1 MPLQTYVQDIIE
13 MRREAPLAKGVLY
26 ALSTLFKAG
35 VALRNR
41 GYDRAWF
48 KTFKSPLPVISVGNI
63 VAGGTGKTPLI
74 RLLLQ
79 ELVSEC
85 RVALLSR
92 GYRSQIE
99 KSGAVVNL
107 AATASSPEVCGDEPF
122 WLSSLFPKV
131 PIWVGKNRIL
141 SAQKAFEEGAECLL
155 LDDGMQHRRL
165 HRDLDIVV
173 MDGQDLF
180 GKNHFLPR
188 GYLRDSKRRLAS
200 AALIVV
206 NHAGEGFEGAC
217 AQIAAYSKAP
227 IVGME
232 MRLEGDFKGK
242 KVGVFCGIGK
252 PHHFIKEAG
261 RDANIIDT
269 LIVADHC
276 LPSQD
281 ELAKFAEKCRD
292 LGAECLVC
300 TEKDAVKLPKD
311 LKMCLPISMAKGYL
325 KIVAGESHWN
335 DLIHKIKGMRYGRI

>member
-13 MRREAPLAKGVLY
+13 MRRNAPLARGGLF

-35 VALRNR
+35 VALRNV

-48 KTFKSPLPVISVGNI
+48 KVFKSPLPVISVGNI

-99 KSGAVVNL
+99 KSGALVNL
-107 AATASSPEVCGDEPF
+107 AATPSSPEECGDEPF
-122 WLSSLFPKV
+122 WLSSLFPQV
-131 PIWVGKNRIL
+131 SIWVGKNRVL

-188 GYLRDSKRRLAS
+188 GYLRDSKRRLSS
-200 AALIVV
+200 AGLIVV
-206 NHAGEGFEGAC
+206 NHAGEGFEEMR
-217 AQIAAYSKAP
+217 AQIAVYSKAP
-227 IVGME
+227 VVGME

-242 KVGVFCGIGK
+242 RVGVFCGIGK
-252 PHHFIKEAG
+252 PHYFVKDVG
-261 RDANIIDT
+261 RDAQIVDT
-269 LIVADHC
+269 LIAADHC
-276 LPSQD
+276 LPTLSAL
-281 ELAKFAEKCRD
+281 ETFAERCRD
-292 LGAECLVC
+292 LGADCLVC

-311 LKMCLPISMAKGYL
+311 LKICLPISTAKGYL
-325 KIVAGESHWN
+325 KIVAGEGYWN
-335 DLIHKIKGMRYGRI
+335 DLILKIKGMRYGRI